1 LLGTIVLDSL
11 KGHIP
16 DHSLLN
22 MTVAADV
29 MDTAIK
35 PVSPDLSLSEL
46 AARFANTALEKLPV
60 VDGNGRLL
68 GTISKGD
75 ILRHGHF

>member
-1 LLGTIVLDSL
+1 MLDAL

-35 PVSPDLSLSEL
+35 PVSPDLSLTEL
-46 AARFANTALEKLPV
+46 AARFSTTALEKLPV
-60 VDGNGRLL
+60 VDGNGRLI
-68 GTISKGD
+68 GTISKVD